1 MCHES
6 DCSFVSFNGIALT
19 LFWTTCFKY
28 TFLIA
33 YIILRLCTYFESKG
47 TLFLTFSDNFLKEQF
62 LGNFYDRNIFPQF
75 PAVHLF
81 EKSDN
86 VMNAGTCSATCDD
99 FHQIKMSVL
108 QLKQKVKVTKQ

>member
-1 MCHES
+1 M
-6 DCSFVSFNGIALT
+6 FFLLLT
-19 LFWTTCFKY
+19 E
-28 TFLIA
+28 TF
-33 YIILRLCTYFESKG
+33 C
-47 TLFLTFSDNFLKEQF
+47 
-62 LGNFYDRNIFPQF
+62 GNFCDRIFFFF

-108 QLKQKVKVTKQ
+108 QLKQKVRVRK